1 MATTTKAPTLQDRL
15 DQLREQHGVPAA
27 SVAVLRGEEI
37 DAAASGILNLATGVE
52 ATADSLFQIGSITK
66 VWTATLVMQLVDEGR
81 IELDATVR
89 RYLPGFRV
97 ADEEVSEA
105 VTIRHLLTHTSGID
119 GDHFAD
125 TGRGEDALERYV
137 ETCAELPQV
146 HPLGATMSYC
156 NTGYTVLGRVLEAV
170 TDTVW
175 DDLLRA
181 RLVEPLELTHTA
193 TLPEDV
199 LRFRAAIGHIQP
211 PGQELRPAPAWG
223 LPRTAGP
230 AGAICSTAREL
241 LAFAELHLRDGLGPA
256 GKRLLSE
263 ESARAMREPQVEV
276 PTGGIGES
284 EAHWGLGW
292 SVYTWSGRTVVG
304 HDGGT
309 IGQAAFLRVVPDSGA
324 AVALLTNGGDPF
336 GLYRDLCG
344 ELLAEVAGVELPPE
358 PVPARVAA
366 RSGSRALRRS
376 LRPGRSLARGR
387 FEGRRP
393 RRDPDRHRARLG
405 DDARAGRDA
414 AGGSGSRARSLPRA
428 ASGAEGRLAAGA
440 VHDACRRTPLL
451 PRRRQG
457 DAALRLAALCP
468 PDLRVQARDE
478 GLDAERPGV
487 LGIVRVRQREQVRE
501 ALGG

>member
-1 MATTTKAPTLQDRL
+1 MATTTTASALQDRL
-15 DQLREQHGVPAA
+15 DVLRERHGVPAA
-27 SVAVLRGEEI
+27 SVAVLGGDGI
-37 DAAASGILNLATGVE
+37 DAAASGVLNLATEVE

-81 IELDATVR
+81 IELDAPVR

-97 ADEEVSEA
+97 ADEDVSEA

-125 TGRGEDALERYV
+125 TGRGDDVLERYV

-156 NTGYTVLGRVLEAV
+156 NTGYTVLGRVLEVVAGA
-170 TDTVW
+170 VW
-175 DDLLRA
+175 DDLLRT
-181 RLVEPLELTHTA
+181 RLVEPLGLTHTV

-211 PGQELRPAPAWG
+211 PGEELRPAPAWG

-230 AGAICSTAREL
+230 AGAICSTATEL
-241 LAFAELHLRDGLGPA
+241 LAFARLELQDGLAAEGT
-256 GKRLLSE
+256 RLLSE
-263 ESARAMREPQVEV
+263 EAARSMREPQVEV

-309 IGQAAFLRVVPDSGA
+309 IGQAAFLRVVPDSGT
-324 AVALLTNGGDPF
+324 AVALLTNGGDPY

-344 ELLAEVAGVELPPE
+344 GLLAETAGVALPPE
-358 PVPARVAA
+358 PVPPESPPAVDAARYVGRYGRAGASFEVAA
-366 RSGSRALRRS
+366 KDGSLVAIQTVTGLGAEMTPEPLELPLVALDADREVF
-376 LRPGRSLARGR
+376 LTQHPALKGAWLPVR
-387 FEGRRP
+387 FTTLSDGRRCL
-393 RRDPDRHRARLG
+393 HIGGRAT
-405 DDARAGRDA
+405 
-414 AGGSGSRARSLPRA
+414 PRA
-428 ASGAEGRLAAGA
+428 
-440 VHDACRRTPLL
+440 D
-451 PRRRQG
+451 
-457 DAALRLAALCP
+457 
-468 PDLRVQARDE
+468 
-478 GLDAERPGV
+478 
-487 LGIVRVRQREQVRE
+487 
-501 ALGG
+501 

>member
-1 MATTTKAPTLQDRL
+1 MATTTKTTISALQARL
-15 DQLREQHGVPAA
+15 DQLREQHEVPAA
-27 SVAVLRGEEI
+27 SVAVLRAEEV
-37 DAAASGILNLATGVE
+37 DAAASGVLNLATGVE

-81 IELDATVR
+81 IELDAPVR
-89 RYLPGFRV
+89 RYLPSFRV
-97 ADEEVSEA
+97 ADEAVSGA

-125 TGRGEDALERYV
+125 TGRGDGALERYV
-137 ETCAELPQV
+137 ETCAGLPQV

-156 NTGYTVLGRVLEAV
+156 NTGYTVLGRVLEVV

-175 DDLLRA
+175 DDLLRL
-181 RLVEPLELTHTA
+181 RLVEPLELTHTV

-230 AGAICSTAREL
+230 AGAICSTATEL
-241 LAFAELHLRDGLGPA
+241 LAFAGLHLRDGLGHD

-263 ESARAMREPQVEV
+263 EAARAMRTPQVEV

-292 SVYTWSGRTVVG
+292 SVYTWSGRAVVG

-324 AVALLTNGGDPF
+324 AVALLTNGGDAY
-336 GLYRDLCG
+336 GLFHDLCG
-344 ELLAEVAGVELPPE
+344 ELLAEVAGVELPAE
-358 PVPARVAA
+358 PVPPASPIAVDATGYIGRYERAGASIEVA
-366 RSGSRALRRS
+366 SKNGGLVLIQTVTGLGSEMTPEPLELPLAAFDPEKEVFLTQHPALKGAWLPVRFTT
-376 LRPGRSLARGR
+376 LAD
-387 FEGRRP
+387 GRRCLHIGGRATP
-393 RRDPDRHRARLG
+393 RTG
-405 DDARAGRDA
+405 
-414 AGGSGSRARSLPRA
+414 
-428 ASGAEGRLAAGA
+428 
-440 VHDACRRTPLL
+440 
-451 PRRRQG
+451 
-457 DAALRLAALCP
+457 
-468 PDLRVQARDE
+468 
-478 GLDAERPGV
+478 
-487 LGIVRVRQREQVRE
+487 
-501 ALGG
+501 